1 VLVCRHDSPS
11 LTLHHVMRLVVGFLL
26 GVLGLVASLLCAWCL
41 LEVSFLSGV
50 ECAVLYAIVYD
61 VSVLGLGDA

>member
-1 VLVCRHDSPS
+1 
-11 LTLHHVMRLVVGFLL
+11 MRLVVGFLL